1 MKTAGLPRSLS
12 DPLSGKSVERSA
24 HVAYTK
30 IKQRILDN
38 DYAPGIAVLEQA
50 LADDLGL
57 SRTPI
62 REALVRLEQEGLV
75 QVVPRHGMKVL
86 PLSPKDMREIY
97 EIMISLE
104 LTATDLLAKRR
115 PSKEEIAPLMQACDD
130 MEAALERDDLR
141 AWASA
146 DERFH
151 FSLVELCGNRRLAAM
166 VMGVWEQSHRARM
179 FTLRLR
185 PKPVDSTREHRD
197 VVNAILAGDAVR
209 ARRLYRDHREKASN
223 GMVAIIE
230 QFGLTRL

>member
-1 MKTAGLPRSLS
+1 MAPAAEALSSRS
-12 DPLSGKSVERSA
+12 PERSA
-24 HVAYTK
+24 QVAYAK

-104 LTATDLLAKRR
+104 LTATDLLARRR
-115 PSKEEIAPLMQACDD
+115 PSETEIAPLMQACDD
-130 MEAALERDDLR
+130 MEEALSRDDLK
-141 AWASA
+141 AWARA

-151 FSLVELCGNRRLAAM
+151 FSLVELCGNKRLATM
-166 VMGVWEQSHRARM
+166 VMGIWEQSHRARM

-197 VVNAILAGDAVR
+197 VVNAILKGDATL
-209 ARRLYRDHREKASN
+209 ARQLYRNHREKASD
-223 GMVAIIE
+223 GMIAIIE

>member
-1 MKTAGLPRSLS
+1 MPTVS
-12 DPLSGKSVERSA
+12 KSRLEATVARGGERSA
-24 HVAYTK
+24 QTAYAR

-38 DYAPGIAVLEQA
+38 DYVPGDSVLEQA

-75 QVVPRHGMKVL
+75 TVVPRHGMRVL
-86 PLSPKDMREIY
+86 PLLPRDMREIY

-104 LTATDLLAKRR
+104 VTATRFLAQRR
-115 PSKEEIAPLMQACDD
+115 PTREEIVPLIEACDA
-130 MEAALERDDLR
+130 METALERDDLI
-141 AWASA
+141 AWARA

-151 FSLVELCGNRRLAAM
+151 LSLVELSGNKRLAAI
-166 VMGVWEQSHRARM
+166 VMAVWDQSHRARM

-185 PKPVDSTREHRD
+185 PKPVDSTREHRA
-197 VVNAILAGDAVR
+197 VVNAILAGDA
-209 ARRLYRDHREKASN
+209 AGSAALYQAHREKAAVT
-223 GMVAIIE
+223 MVALIE